1 MESEEVMAACIA
13 SVFKIFGSKGN
24 ENTEGRVAWVK
35 VGFFID
41 GKWSSF
47 GMRLSTNGAWG
58 DRERS

>member
-1 MESEEVMAACIA
+1 MMVACIA
-13 SVFKIFGSKGN
+13 SVFKIFVSKEN

-35 VGFFID
+35 GGFFKD